1 MRKGDLDEQIS
12 IFITS
17 SLLPPG
23 LWQPSPNLGPLAASR
38 RAYFVFFLQLRQES
52 LETGINKEE
61 LDNSIVTIVDI
72 V

>member
-38 RAYFVFFLQLRQES
+38 PDFVFFLQLRQES